1 MKRTLVLLTL
11 IFAIAG
17 PALAQELKYGFID
30 DQRILSELPAV
41 QEVQKIL
48 DKESLIWE
56 KQFSNREQI
65 LKNCLDSLTAA
76 SGELLKARQAV
87 AQSGTVADTVAGV
100 DTVALNLRLKRL
112 EDRAELAK
120 KELVAYYRKIYGDN
134 GVLKRRNAELSQ
146 SVLERLNQ
154 VIREQGEKL
163 GYTLIFDNSLLLY
176 VNQDYNITTQVMEA
190 LNIQKDERAR

>member
-1 MKRTLVLLTL
+1 MKRYLVLLTL
-11 IFAIAG
+11 IFAIVGSAG
-17 PALAQELKYGFID
+17 AQELKFGFID

-41 QEVQKIL
+41 NEIQKIL

-56 KQFSNREQI
+56 KQFSDREQT
-65 LKNCLDSLTAA
+65 LKDCLDSLTNV

-87 AQSGTVADTVAGV
+87 AQSGTVADTVAGA
-100 DTVALNLRLKRL
+100 DTVALNSRLKRL
-112 EDRAELAK
+112 EGRAELAK
-120 KELVAYYRKIYGDN
+120 KELVAFYRKIYGDN

-154 VIREQGEKL
+154 VIREQGGKL